1 MNKKV
6 IGFFTVLMV
15 IPLVCYALAGFFER
29 YLEMMDVLYAVLKTI
44 FVSQVLVFLF
54 IMFCRFKIAKRIRMR
69 LLLLSKRLCMN
80 WWINIIAA
88 WAFSSFVLTSYWYV
102 FCEGLFILAII
113 PLFLFWMLYSVVV
126 FRKKLRVRWL
136 SGLKPIY
143 FYLIASIGQLLV
155 FVAMFIAEM
164 IMLYGPRNEM
174 NNYLWELWDIYS
186 YKVPPF
192 YWGDYF
198 LAKGMLL
205 LSALLAIPYL
215 MLATCRIVR
224 ILIKK
229 T

>member
-1 MNKKV
+1 MKKI
-6 IGFFTVLMV
+6 IGSMTIL
-15 IPLVCYALAGFFER
+15 IAITLACYAHAGMYDR

-44 FVSQVLVFLF
+44 FVSQVLVFLL
-54 IMFCRFKIAKRIRMR
+54 IKFCRFKIAKRIRMR

-102 FCEGLFILAII
+102 FSEGLFILAII
-113 PLFLFWMLYSVVV
+113 PLFLFWLLYSVVV

-155 FVAMFIAEM
+155 FVTMFIAEM

-174 NNYLWELWDIYS
+174 NKYLWGVWDIYF
-186 YKVPPF
+186 YKAPPF
-192 YWGDYF
+192 YFGDYF

-205 LSALLAIPYL
+205 LSAFLAIPYL
-215 MLATCRIVR
+215 LLATHKIFKF
-224 ILIKK
+224 LINNK